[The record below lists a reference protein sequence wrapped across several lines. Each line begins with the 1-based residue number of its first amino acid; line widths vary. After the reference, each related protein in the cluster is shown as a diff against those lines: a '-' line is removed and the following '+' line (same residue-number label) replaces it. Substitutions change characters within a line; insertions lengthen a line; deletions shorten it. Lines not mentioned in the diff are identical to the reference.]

1 MSAIELVQI
10 ERSALEDLL
19 YRVSKRAA
27 ADALAELAERDEML
41 NIAEICERTGM
52 SRHTFGIPI
61 AVARLLRVSY
71 NTQRLPDAYGS
82 NPTTRLAHRPPVPEP
97 AFRH

>member
-27 ADALAELAERDEML
+27 ADALAELAEP
-41 NIAEICERTGM
+41 AHV
-52 SRHTFGIPI
+52 RHPHCCCTS
-61 AVARLLRVSY
+61 AAR
-71 NTQRLPDAYGS
+71 RL
-82 NPTTRLAHRPPVPEP
+82 
-97 AFRH
+97 

>member
-41 NIAEICERTGM
+41 NIAEICERTSM
-52 SRHTFGIPI
+52 SRHTFGILREKHKI
-61 AVARLLRVSY
+61 KCIGGRYSLAAVRKAVA
-71 NTQRLPDAYGS
+71 A
-82 NPTTRLAHRPPVPEP
+82 
-97 AFRH
+97 